1 MDKKPINAEEQIDT
15 RKESDTD
22 SWPIDEE
29 PVIEI
34 SLEALEAEM
43 AEARDRREVGQWID
57 TAHSDGSTD
66 NPMVAQRQG
75 LVYTPPSDPPVL
87 PSADGQNVTV
97 AAGFASSLEET
108 DPSVVR
114 LPEHVEGGD
123 LTLEQNIGAMLRNSS
138 ETANL
143 ENISVAVQNGVVLL
157 TGETQTAE
165 EITIVDEMIRD
176 TATVVDVHNRLTV
189 AGE

>member
-114 LPEHVEGGD
+114 
-123 LTLEQNIGAMLRNSS
+123 
-138 ETANL
+138 
-143 ENISVAVQNGVVLL
+143 VVLL